1 MKPVALHLLSVVAN
15 DEEVQRAGL
24 PISGMG
30 GIQTWRDAAE
40 FLLLGA
46 TSLQVCTAVMH
57 YGFRIIEDLTDG
69 LSNWLGREGRGVY
82 Q

>member
-1 MKPVALHLLSVVAN
+1 MLSAVAGL
-15 DEEVQRAGL
+15 DEVRQAGL

-69 LSNWLGREGRGVY
+69 LSN
-82 Q
+82 